1 MKRLL
6 STIVGGVVLASVLF
20 TFPGCAGPRAEK
32 PTPDAA
38 KRFLLLRGY
47 QFDAKSFQR
56 AVAANDIS
64 AVNGFLAAGIDPNVK
79 DEETGGTALIWAATH
94 DEADL
99 VKVLLGG
106 RADVNAKDIGGYTAL
121 LRALE
126 KKNDA
131 VAELLLAHP
140 NLEVNAQGF
149 SGMTALAWYVWSGNE
164 RNVKGLLD
172 RGANPNLSD
181 ADGDTPLHG
190 AAQRG
195 NVKLLQ
201 MLLASGANPNA
212 KNKAGGTA
220 LMWAGVYGQEEA
232 ARVLIEKGAD
242 ASLKDEQG
250 LTASAWATKNKR
262 AELAQLLH
270 EAEKKR

>member
-1 MKRLL
+1 MKISFNPIVGSVLLTLVL
-6 STIVGGVVLASVLF
+6 STAPS
-20 TFPGCAGPRAEK
+20 CAGPRPES

-56 AVAANDIS
+56 AVAANDIG
-64 AVNGFLAAGIDPNVK
+64 AVDGFLAAGIDPNVK
-79 DEETGGTALIWAATH
+79 DEESGGTALIWAAAH
-94 DEADL
+94 DEADI
-99 VKVLLGG
+99 VKVLLRGG
-106 RADVNAKDIGGYTAL
+106 ANVNAKDMGGYTAL

-131 VAELLLAHP
+131 VAELLLTQP

-149 SGMTALAWYVWSGNE
+149 SGMTALTWYVWSGIE
-164 RNVKGLLD
+164 RNVKSLLE

-201 MLLASGANPNA
+201 MLFAAGADPNA
-212 KNKAGGTA
+212 RNKVGGTP
-220 LMWAGVYGQEEA
+220 LMWAGVYGQDAA

-242 ASLKDEQG
+242 PALKDEQG
-250 LTASAWATKNKR
+250 LTASAWAAKNKR
-262 AELAQLLH
+262 DELAQLLH